1 MVLLPE
7 ASEHL
12 LGTPWAPSPR
22 RKLMPPPVPG
32 ELNDGTACA
41 GPRIR
46 VPDCALCPGPRI
58 PDRLWRR
65 VPWAVIGGGA
75 HATSHAKNPNLYSDF
90 GLRAIPDGQIGSL
103 QLIRTLSFRV
113 L

>member
-75 HATSHAKNPNLYSDF
+75 HATSHAK
-90 GLRAIPDGQIGSL
+90 
-103 QLIRTLSFRV
+103 IRTCIRILASALFRMGKSGV
-113 L
+113 CS